1 MPSVPQEAPIPEAAT
16 AEAPKRSLLD
26 KYTDPQ
32 TYIEGGQQFVREAP
46 GAVVKAAGTQLLV
59 NAAMGTPD
67 YAGGPSMGA
76 YTPFVST
83 DYGAVQQGLTPIPND
98 GYQDMLFAYDALG
111 QQSGGYGNLYKQRLG
126 AFA

>member
-1 MPSVPQEAPIPEAAT
+1 
-16 AEAPKRSLLD
+16 
-26 KYTDPQ
+26 
-32 TYIEGGQQFVREAP
+32 
-46 GAVVKAAGTQLLV
+46 
-59 NAAMGTPD
+59 MGTPD